1 MEIWVAIGRWFAIYL
16 MVVPT
21 LPDFGHY
28 HVDMGIHELLKTIGF
43 VGLFFSAISYF
54 LGKSQYF
61 LSQINT

>member
-28 HVDMGIHELLKTIGF
+28 HVDMGIHELLKTSGF
-43 VGLFFSAISYF
+43 VGLFFFQLSHISWE
-54 LGKSQYF
+54 SP
-61 LSQINT
+61 NTSYLR